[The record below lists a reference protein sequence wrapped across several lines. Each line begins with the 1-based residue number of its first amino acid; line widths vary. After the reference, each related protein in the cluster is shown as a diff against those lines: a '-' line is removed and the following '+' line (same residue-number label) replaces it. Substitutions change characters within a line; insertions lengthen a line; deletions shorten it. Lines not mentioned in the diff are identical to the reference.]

1 MAKTKSM
8 KINRKQTRQIKP
20 IIEELISNPLYN
32 LWLLSPLPLES
43 SASFS
48 CFRLPPGPRYVL
60 FLIYPP
66 EKSSEPLNPY
76 KMQTEPERY
85 TAFTH
90 G

>member
-8 KINRKQTRQIKP
+8 KINRKQTKQIKL
-20 IIEELISNPLYN
+20 IIEELISKPLYN
-32 LWLLSPLPLES
+32 LCLLSPLPLPLLLFLAFG
-43 SASFS
+43 SAL
-48 CFRLPPGPRYVL
+48 RPRYVL

-66 EKSSEPLNPY
+66 EKMPESLNPY
-76 KMQTEPERY
+76 EMRTEPERY